1 MQLVQEHHDKNVPG
15 SVILPNGYRRELI
28 CQFSCHYSERERERE
43 RKRERD
49 RETERERE
57 RGRGREK
64 ERERESSKSAAM
76 IKHGMDVM
84 TQVALYL
91 ST

>member
-43 RKRERD
+43 RE
-49 RETERERE
+49 RETERQ
-57 RGRGREK
+57 REK
-64 ERERESSKSAAM
+64 EREGEGERKREKER
-76 IKHGMDVM
+76 
-84 TQVALYL
+84 ALNQPL
-91 ST
+91 